1 MYVSKEKEVTTL
13 QGGVERLRR
22 SASRCNRPCYGLVTH
37 VATYPGLMTRPNLV
51 RQRFLAELN
60 DWLDPALL
68 YHCFTGEDDPERLAH
83 VNRLQPALQE
93 PLLAKAE
100 REWPARLQAIA
111 AARHKEHQQSKAMV
125 QQFILGLNHPYP

>member
-1 MYVSKEKEVTTL
+1 ME
-13 QGGVERLRR
+13 
-22 SASRCNRPCYGLVTH
+22 
-37 VATYPGLMTRPNLV
+37 RPNLV
-51 RQRFLAELN
+51 RQRFLDELSA
-60 DWLDPALL
+60 WLDPALL

-111 AARHKEHQQSKAMV
+111 AARRTEQQKSKTMV
-125 QQFILGLNHPYP
+125 QQFILGLSNP